1 MKKGAIKSLESQTA
15 SQSSTTRTGNSK
27 MNSLIQEDCGVDTE
41 DETGG
46 AGSSGDDC
54 CSNKSNNNA
63 NNNKIDP
70 NSIINIQNCMLVYF
84 LKLKFNFNFLIS

>member
-1 MKKGAIKSLESQTA
+1 MENQTTTP
-15 SQSSTTRTGNSK
+15 SSTSRTDNSK

-63 NNNKIDP
+63 SNTKIDP
-70 NSIINIQNCMLVYF
+70 NSIINIQNCL
-84 LKLKFNFNFLIS
+84 